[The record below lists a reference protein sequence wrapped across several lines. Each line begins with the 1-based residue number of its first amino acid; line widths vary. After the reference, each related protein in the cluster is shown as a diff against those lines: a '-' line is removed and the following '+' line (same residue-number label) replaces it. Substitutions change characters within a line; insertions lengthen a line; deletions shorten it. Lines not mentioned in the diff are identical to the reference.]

1 MATKEKLTGFDFM
14 TAVRGTKLLGVGTH
28 NGEFA
33 GLEVQED
40 DTVIDSAKADG
51 YTYSNAA
58 GTYKA
63 KALITT
69 SKTRFTQVIISS
81 GSVIAIKH

>member
-1 MATKEKLTGFDFM
+1 MATREKLTGLDFI
-14 TAVRGTKLLGVGTH
+14 TAIRGTKPLGIATH

-33 GLEVQED
+33 GFEVQED

-51 YTYSNAA
+51 TNYSDAA
-58 GTYKA
+58 GTYKKGA
-63 KALITT
+63 TITT
-69 SKTRFTQVIISS
+69 SKVRFTQVVISA